1 MKLKLFTLIFAST
14 FLLACDSA
22 TLSGADSGITDI
34 DTDLDS
40 DADAGTDTD
49 SDADTD
55 NNGSGIEGG
64 GVLVTDLNGVTTSGT
79 TEGIVNS
86 VGLIKLEP
94 LGVTV
99 DRTRGLFGAL
109 PESLTEQQVR
119 EWYIPSTDSCIVTLA
134 SEDEA
139 KEATDEFVVLD
150 QITNLISAGESLILT
165 DDYGTYATLKRIAG
179 LSGPAYVPET
189 DLDQAAGTN
198 LLIDIPG
205 DEFAAFPGIAVP
217 EAPAL
222 EVVSPASGETANVST
237 FFQWQPNEVAG
248 SIIELYIGGFS
259 SVAGED
265 IAIGCS
271 LVDDGLFGLPE
282 DVQAQM
288 GPDFQGAYTTMLR
301 IGYNVAA
308 DGDAMVFVANSVRA
322 E

>member
-14 FLLACDSA
+14 FLFACDSA
-22 TLSGADSGITDI
+22 TLTDTTTSSTDSGTNTDG
-34 DTDLDS
+34 DTDS
-40 DADAGTDTD
+40 NTDTD
-49 SDADTD
+49 GDTD
-55 NNGSGIEGG
+55 ANGSGMEGG
-64 GVLVTDLNGVTTSGT
+64 GVIVTDLDGVSTSST
-79 TEGIVNS
+79 SEGIVNT
-86 VGLIKLEP
+86 VGLVKLEP

-109 PESLTEQQVR
+109 PDSLTEQEVR
-119 EWYIPSTDSCIVTLA
+119 EWYIPSTDTCIVTLA
-134 SEDEA
+134 SEDDGVA
-139 KEATDEFVVLD
+139 ATDEFVVLD
-150 QITNLISAGESLILT
+150 QTTNLISAGESLVLT
-165 DDYGTYATLKRIAG
+165 DDNGTYATLQRTTG
-179 LSGPAYVPET
+179 LSGPAYTPET
-189 DLDQAAGTN
+189 NIDQAPGAN

-217 EAPAL
+217 GAPAL
-222 EVVSPASGETANVST
+222 QVVSPASGEKANVST
-237 FFQWQPNEVAG
+237 FFQWLPNDTAG

-259 SVAGED
+259 TVAGED

-271 LVDDGLFGLPE
+271 LIDDGLFGLPE

-288 GPDFQGAYTTMLR
+288 GVEFEGDYTTMLR